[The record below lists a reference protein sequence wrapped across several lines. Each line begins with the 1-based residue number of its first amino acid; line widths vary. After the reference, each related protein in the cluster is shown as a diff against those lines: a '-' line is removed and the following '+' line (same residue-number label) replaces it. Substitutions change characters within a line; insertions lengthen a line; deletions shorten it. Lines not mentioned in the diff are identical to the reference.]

1 MLAAQL
7 KTAKLI
13 YNIVDEDLSLERPAK
28 RRVAYEL
35 HNECTCPVTQ
45 HRIQSN
51 ITWFQMKGLLS
62 MARS

>member
-13 YNIVDEDLSLERPAK
+13 YNIVDEDLSLKRPAK

-35 HNECTCPVTQ
+35 HDECMCPVIQ
-45 HRIQSN
+45 HRI
-51 ITWFQMKGLLS
+51 
-62 MARS
+62 